1 MSNLSRR
8 HFLASIT
15 LPLLAARD
23 EVYIKAVSCVP
34 PYIEVIA
41 SLPLLNKFNV
51 YFVSFQDKHWR
62 TNPALNWALE
72 INTFNSHWVGTA
84 MERAAALYAI
94 DKMRLDHCKVVLAR
108 GVYDVLSE
116 EKKEEAWV

>member
-1 MSNLSRR
+1 M
-8 HFLASIT
+8 ASIT

-34 PYIEVIA
+34 PYIEVLA

-51 YFVSFQDKHWR
+51 YFVSFQDKNWR
-62 TNPALNWALE
+62 TNPDLNWALE
-72 INTFNSHWVGTA
+72 INTFNSHWVGTKV
-84 MERAAALYAI
+84 ERAAALYAI
-94 DKMRLDHCKVVLAR
+94 DRMRLDHYKVVLAR

-116 EKKEEAWV
+116 GGKEEEWFAC